1 MLHTHGGVMR
11 DYKAPFLMDEPSMPI
26 IAIPTTSGTGSEA
39 TKVTIIT
46 DSATD
51 EKMLCVGVAYLPI
64 AAILDYE
71 LTLTKP
77 FRLTAD
83 TGIDAVCHAME
94 AFVSAKANPFAD
106 GLALSAMEKL
116 GGALYTACHQPSDA
130 VAREAMLLGS
140 CQAGMAFS
148 NSSVTLIHGMSRP
161 LGARFHIPHGAACP
175 AAPSCRQP
183 CRRACATYAAVP
195 DRRHVQRNADA
206 NMYRLWRGRSGQA
219 VRHGCTHA
227 GAVR

>member
-1 MLHTHGGVMR
+1 MR

-51 EKMLCVGVAYLPI
+51 EKMLCVGVAYLPV

-116 GGALYTACHQPSDA
+116 GGGALHC
-130 VAREAMLLGS
+130 V
-140 CQAGMAFS
+140 
-148 NSSVTLIHGMSRP
+148 SSTLR
-161 LGARFHIPHGAACP
+161 
-175 AAPSCRQP
+175 
-183 CRRACATYAAVP
+183 
-195 DRRHVQRNADA
+195 
-206 NMYRLWRGRSGQA
+206 RGRA
-219 VRHGCTHA
+219 
-227 GAVR
+227 